1 VTSKKYP
8 EGLVGRKLGMTQVFN
23 AEGECIPVTI
33 IEAGPNMILNVKGE
47 DKDGYAAAQ
56 IGFAPKKTQRLTKD
70 ESGFFNKAGKGAFY
84 HVQEIRCD
92 VNTLGW
98 TAGKEL
104 NVNDVFTAGQ
114 LVDVTGTSIGR
125 GFSGVVRRHGMKG
138 QPSTRG
144 THEVRRHMGAVGCRK
159 FPGKIHKGKR
169 MPGLMGNA
177 QVTVQNLEVVAVRPE
192 DNVILIKGGIPG
204 ARGGVV
210 VIRKAIQ
217 TFTGATAPAQAAA

>member
-1 VTSKKYP
+1 MTSKKYP

-56 IGFAPKKTQRLTKD
+56 IGFAPKKTQRLSKG

-92 VNTLGW
+92 VNPLGW
-98 TAGKEL
+98 TAWKEL

-114 LVDVTGTSIGR
+114 LVDVSGTSIGR
-125 GFSGVVRRHGMKG
+125 GFSGVVRRHKMKG

-144 THEVRRHMGAVGCRK
+144 THEVRRHMGSVGCRK

-177 QVTVQNLEVVAVRPE
+177 EVTVQNLEVVAVRPE
-192 DNVILIKGGIPG
+192 DNVILIKGGVPG

-210 VIRKAIQ
+210 VVR
-217 TFTGATAPAQAAA
+217 

>member
-1 VTSKKYP
+1 MASKKYP

-33 IEAGPNMILNVKGE
+33 VEAGPNVILNIKGD
-47 DKDGYAAAQ
+47 DKDGYSAAQ
-56 IGFAPKKTQRLTKD
+56 IGFTPKKTQRLTKA
-70 ESGFFNKAGKGAFY
+70 ESGFFNKAAKGSFY

-104 NVNDVFTAGQ
+104 NVNDVFSIGQ

-138 QPSTRG
+138 QPATRG
-144 THEVRRHMGAVGCRK
+144 THEVRRHMGSVGCRK

-192 DNVILIKGGIPG
+192 DNVLLIKGAIPG

-210 VIRKAIQ
+210 VVRKAVQ
-217 TFTGATAPAQAAA
+217 NFVGATAPAQAAA

>member
-1 VTSKKYP
+1 MTSKKYP

-33 IEAGPNMILNVKGE
+33 VEAGPNVILNIKGD
-47 DKDGYAAAQ
+47 DKDGYSAAQ
-56 IGFAPKKTQRLTKD
+56 IGFTPKKTQRLTKA
-70 ESGFFNKAGKGAFY
+70 ESGFFNKASKGAFY

-104 NVNDVFTAGQ
+104 NVNDVFSTGQ

-138 QPSTRG
+138 QPATRG
-144 THEVRRHMGAVGCRK
+144 THEVRRHMGSVGCRK

-192 DNVILIKGGIPG
+192 DNVLLIKGAIPG

-210 VIRKAIQ
+210 VVRKAVQ
-217 TFTGATAPAQAAA
+217 NFVGATAPAQAAA